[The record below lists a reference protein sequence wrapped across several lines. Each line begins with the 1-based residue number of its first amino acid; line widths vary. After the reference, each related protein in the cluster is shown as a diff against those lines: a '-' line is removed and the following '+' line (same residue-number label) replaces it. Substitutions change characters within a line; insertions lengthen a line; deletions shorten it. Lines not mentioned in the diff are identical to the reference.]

1 MFKRNKA
8 FVLLIAIVVAVLFA
22 AGILYGESALAF
34 YNELLAYSKQYMD
47 RLNEAPLWVYPLL
60 LAVLPVFMLPVSPI
74 LVLAGSRPEP
84 LWVVILACMLGH
96 TLSITISY
104 FIGVKFGKILGAFL
118 EKRGYKMLKAS
129 SEHESELI
137 VITRL
142 IPGNPLAVQNY
153 LLGIARVSALKYF
166 LYSLPIQYITLIAY
180 IAFGDGILNGK
191 FFPFATGISI
201 LVIVAVLAK
210 IIVKKLE
217 ARKNGI
223 S

>member
-1 MFKRNKA
+1 MFKENRA
-8 FVLLIAIVVAVLFA
+8 IVLLAVLVVAMLLVVGVA
-22 AGILYGESALAF
+22 YGERALAF
-34 YNELLAYSKQYMD
+34 YNELLAHSKQYMD

-60 LAVLPVFMLPVSPI
+60 LAVLPVVMLPVSPI

-84 LWVVILACMLGH
+84 LWIVILACMLGH

-118 EKRGYKMLKAS
+118 ERRGYKMLKVS
-129 SEHESELI
+129 PEHESELI

-153 LLGIARVSALKYF
+153 LLGIARVGALKYF

-191 FFPFATGISI
+191 FFPFATGISV
-201 LVIVAVLAK
+201 LVIVAVAAK